1 MYIKKGADN
10 MQVAISKWGN
20 SLGFRI
26 PTNVV
31 SALALKI
38 GDKVNYEV
46 RDNELILKKEKT
58 TKEIYEEFYGKPY
71 EEITLDDVGTCELLD
86 WGEDVGGEI
95 F

>member
-1 MYIKKGADN
+1 MYIKEGVDA

-26 PTNVV
+26 PASVV

-38 GDKVNYEV
+38 GDNVNYEV

-58 TKEIYEEFYGKPY
+58 TEEIFEEFYGKPFN
-71 EEITLDDVGTCELLD
+71 EITPEDIGACELVD